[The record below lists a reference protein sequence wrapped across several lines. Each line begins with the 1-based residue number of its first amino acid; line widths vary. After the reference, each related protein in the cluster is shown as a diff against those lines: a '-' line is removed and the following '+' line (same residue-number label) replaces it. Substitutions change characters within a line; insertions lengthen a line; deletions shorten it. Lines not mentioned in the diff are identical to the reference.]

1 MAQSTPWITVL
12 YEGGDPERVGNE
24 GRKFT
29 ELPAQLILL
38 FSEHDPSHQSWCS
51 TNSRCYN
58 GPFII
63 ALYEVMY
70 LSRSVPLTAPL
81 PQPGSRSQVP
91 VVSWVIAANLH
102 SPVIGLYIYTLFYA
116 RDTSSHCGLR
126 RLSAW
131 LVLVN
136 GMSTDITSTEGLPY
150 SLAFLIVYFVYARH
164 YSPLFYWIATTL

>member
-1 MAQSTPWITVL
+1 MLSLLLL
-12 YEGGDPERVGNE
+12 YSILLLTALKWHSPHHELQCCMRGETQRE
-24 GRKFT
+24 LEMRGRKFT
-29 ELPAQLILL
+29 ELPAQLVLL

-51 TNSRCYN
+51 THSRCYN

-91 VVSWVIAANLH
+91 VVSWVIAANLY

-116 RDTSSHCGLR
+116 RDPSSHCGLR
-126 RLSAW
+126 RLSA
-131 LVLVN
+131 
-136 GMSTDITSTEGLPY
+136 
-150 SLAFLIVYFVYARH
+150 
-164 YSPLFYWIATTL
+164 